1 MAAEE
6 QPVTCD
12 ICRKGRVIQ
21 RMEAMAFRQ
30 SSDKGY
36 VRCQVT
42 VLIGTCEACG
52 AKSLDPGSTKL
63 LDEAFQ
69 REYAKLRSHPRRAR
83 QVSV

>member
-1 MAAEE
+1 MVAEE
-6 QPVTCD
+6 EPVTCE
-12 ICRKGRVIQ
+12 ICRKGLVLK

-36 VRCQVT
+36 VRCEVT
-42 VLIGTCEACG
+42 VPIGTCEACG

-69 REYAKLRSHPRRAR
+69 REYAKLRSH
-83 QVSV
+83 Q

>member
-1 MAAEE
+1 MFAEE
-6 QPVTCD
+6 EPVTCD
-12 ICRKGRVIQ
+12 ICRKGRVLK

-36 VRCQVT
+36 VRCDVT

-69 REYAKLRSHPRRAR
+69 REYAKLRSH
-83 QVSV
+83 Q

>member
-1 MAAEE
+1 MVAEE
-6 QPVTCD
+6 EPVTCD
-12 ICRKGRVIQ
+12 ICRKGLVLK

-36 VRCQVT
+36 VRCEVT

-69 REYAKLRSHPRRAR
+69 REYAKLRSHP
-83 QVSV
+83 

>member
-6 QPVTCD
+6 EPVTCD

-36 VRCQVT
+36 VRCHVRI
-42 VLIGTCEACG
+42 LIGTCEACG
-52 AKSLDPGSTKL
+52 AKSLGPGSTKV

-69 REYAKLRSHPRRAR
+69 REYAKLRSH
-83 QVSV
+83 Q

>member
-1 MAAEE
+1 MVAEE
-6 QPVTCD
+6 EPVTCD
-12 ICRKGRVIQ
+12 ICRKGLVLK

-36 VRCQVT
+36 VRCEVT
-42 VLIGTCEACG
+42 VSIGTCEACG

-69 REYAKLRSHPRRAR
+69 REYAKLRSHP
-83 QVSV
+83 

>member
-6 QPVTCD
+6 DPVICD
-12 ICRKGRVIQ
+12 ICRKGRVIR

-36 VRCQVT
+36 VRCDVT

-52 AKSLDPGSTKL
+52 AKSLDPGSTKM

-69 REYAKLRSHPRRAR
+69 REYAKLRSHP
-83 QVSV
+83 

>member
-6 QPVTCD
+6 EPVTCD
-12 ICRKGRVIQ
+12 ICRKGRVLK

-36 VRCQVT
+36 VRCEVT

-52 AKSLDPGSTKL
+52 AKSLDPSSTRI
-63 LDEAFQ
+63 LDDAFQ
-69 REYAKLRSHPRRAR
+69 KEYAKLRT
-83 QVSV
+83 QQ

>member
-1 MAAEE
+1 MVAEE
-6 QPVTCD
+6 EPVTCD

-36 VRCQVT
+36 VRCDVT

-52 AKSLDPGSTKL
+52 AKSLDPGSTKV
-63 LDEAFQ
+63 LDEAFK
-69 REYAKLRSHPRRAR
+69 REYAKQRSH
-83 QVSV
+83 Q